1 MFHTLPAER
10 SRRVGRVRHRG
21 QHTVQAD
28 DFTHVCGVV
37 VRGLVMWR
45 GGEEEKMSRATRWAE
60 DGLVRWRRR
69 CGRGRCLLAWSV
81 GQGPMRGLLC
91 GAALE
96 ALASAIPV
104 PLGKGGTSANGLTNR
119 VVRSTISTAVKC
131 SKYSLVSSHVIV
143 PGYSRCEVNAMLYV
157 T

>member
-1 MFHTLPAER
+1 VWIGDVER
-10 SRRVGRVRHRG
+10 R
-21 QHTVQAD
+21 
-28 DFTHVCGVV
+28 
-37 VRGLVMWR
+37 R
-45 GGEEEKMSRATRWAE
+45 GGEDVAGDSVGGGWVGEVE
-60 DGLVRWRRR
+60 RR